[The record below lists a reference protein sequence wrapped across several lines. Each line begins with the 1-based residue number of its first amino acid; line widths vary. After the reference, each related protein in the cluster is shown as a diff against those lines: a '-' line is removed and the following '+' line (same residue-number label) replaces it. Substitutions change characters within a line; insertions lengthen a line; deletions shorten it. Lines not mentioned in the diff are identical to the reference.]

1 MNEII
6 KAHNSKINRLVNV
19 SEVRRAN
26 ELDFF
31 TEASIKYRDYL
42 NNPLALNPNESKSLQ
57 DVIVNTFLEQA
68 QDNADGVLV
77 RQTRL
82 ATDIKNMSQ
91 EQIKEDKKY
100 ISTFFTRLNEIQQ
113 LGGYLIVA
121 VEPVKPDNLPN
132 FIANYSNLNING
144 TSEKTKDMNMFML
157 AGWAGLFNYFND
169 VNVEKNFTFRET
181 INKEIAVLT
190 QRIFIKIGG
199 ETFEKYLHKKPY
211 IVEDFLSNR
220 NIYVNDIG
228 EAYYIMYGEVDS
240 TQTPDGD
247 LLDLYVTEVPE
258 QMDLGS
264 TFDNGGIMVKGTLQP
279 QYFLGGTI
287 PSGDRNDPG
296 QDTSI
301 QIPMY
306 KVEKNK
312 VKKSIIKPINTSAIN
327 LTPAYKAE
335 INNHIAGLFAIASG
349 NISVLSGYTNKRL
362 GIDLPLGINEVAT
375 KELQKLYESLSPE
388 GKASFVGNRYQ
399 FNTIS
404 KNSTQKISLVD
415 AQKAFV
421 TQLIMDSNLDIK
433 LIQEDVPGGPSF
445 VKETLTDQT
454 KQGQDLIK
462 ALNENQMPVPD
473 FYKNQLGITEWQAG
487 LPLFYQKLPEESNEL
502 PAELDEQTAAL
513 VAQYS

>member
-6 KAHNSKINRLVNV
+6 KAHNSKMNRLVDV
-19 SEVRRAN
+19 SQVRRAN

-31 TEASIKYRDYL
+31 TDASIKYRDYL

-57 DVIVNTFLEQA
+57 DVIVNTFLAQA
-68 QDNADGVLV
+68 QDKVDGVLV

-91 EQIKEDKKY
+91 DQIKEDKEY

-121 VEPVKPDNLPN
+121 VEPVKPDNLSS
-132 FIANYSNLNING
+132 FIANYNNLNING

-157 AGWAGLFNYFND
+157 AGWAGLFDYFSD
-169 VNVEKNFTFRET
+169 VYVEKDFTFRKT
-181 INKEIAVLT
+181 KNKEIAVLT
-190 QRIFIKIGG
+190 QRIFIRING

-211 IVEDFLSNR
+211 IIEDFLSDR
-220 NIYVNDIG
+220 NIYIDGVG
-228 EAYYIMYGEVDS
+228 EGYYVIYGEVDS

-247 LLDLYVTEVPE
+247 LLDLYITEVPE
-258 QMDLGS
+258 KMDLSS
-264 TFDNGGIMVKGTLQP
+264 TFDNAGITVNATIQP
-279 QYFLGGTI
+279 QYFLGGSVPTA
-287 PSGDRNDPG
+287 DRNNPD

-301 QIPMY
+301 KIPMY
-306 KVEKNK
+306 KVVNDKLK
-312 VKKSIIKPINTSAIN
+312 RSIIKPINTSAIN
-327 LTPAYKAE
+327 LTPAYKSE
-335 INNHIAGLFAIASG
+335 INSHVAGLFALASG

-362 GIDLPLGINEVAT
+362 GIDLPLGINEVAN

-433 LIQEDVPGGPSF
+433 LVQEDAPGGPSF
-445 VKETLTDQT
+445 IKETLTDKT
-454 KQGQDLIK
+454 KQGKDLIK
-462 ALNENQMPVPD
+462 ALNENEMPLPD
-473 FYKNQLGITEWQAG
+473 FYKNMLGITEWQAG
-487 LPLFYQKLPEESNEL
+487 LPLYYQKLPEESTDL
-502 PAELDEQTAAL
+502 PTELDEKTAAL

>member
-1 MNEII
+1 M
-6 KAHNSKINRLVNV
+6 SQ
-19 SEVRRAN
+19 VRRAN

-31 TEASIKYRDYL
+31 TDASIKYRNYL
-42 NNPLALNPNESKSLQ
+42 NSPLALNPHEGKSLQ

-68 QDNADGVLV
+68 QNQEDGVLV

-91 EQIKEDKKY
+91 EQIKEDQQY
-100 ISTFFTRLNEIQQ
+100 ISTFFTRLTEIQQ

-121 VEPVKPDNLPN
+121 VDSVKPDSLPN
-132 FIANYSNLNING
+132 FIANYENLNING
-144 TSEKTKDMNMFML
+144 TNEKTKDTNMFML
-157 AGWAGLFNYFND
+157 AAWAGLFDYFDD
-169 VNVEKNFTFRET
+169 VNVEKNFTFRKT
-181 INKEIAVLT
+181 NNKEIAVLT
-190 QRIFIKIGG
+190 QRISIKING
-199 ETFEKYLHKKPY
+199 ETFRKYLHKKPY
-211 IVEDFLSNR
+211 IVTDFLNQK
-220 NIYVNDIG
+220 NITFDDNMVG
-228 EAYYIMYGEVDS
+228 YYTIYGEVDS

-247 LLDLYVTEVPE
+247 LLDLYITEVPE
-258 QMDLGS
+258 QMNLGS
-264 TFDNGGIMVKGTLQP
+264 TFDNGGIMVNGTLQP

-306 KVEKNK
+306 KVINDK
-312 VKKSIIKPINTSAIN
+312 VKRSIIKPINTSAIN

-335 INNHIAGLFAIASG
+335 INNHVAGLFGVASG

-375 KELQKLYESLSPE
+375 KELQRLYESLSPE

-421 TQLIMDSNLDIK
+421 TQLVMDSNLDIK

-454 KQGQDLIK
+454 SQGQDLIK
-462 ALNENQMPVPD
+462 ALNDNEMPLPD
-473 FYKNQLGITEWQAG
+473 FYKNMLGITEWQAG
-487 LPLFYQKLPEESNEL
+487 LPLYYQKLPEETTNL
-502 PAELDEQTAAL
+502 PAERNDQINKFVEK
-513 VAQYS
+513 YS